1 LDSERIAA
9 LEGRIAGCHVSKC
22 DQFRELIEAYA
33 LGALDA
39 EERTAFEAHLATGC
53 PDCARNVEEAR
64 WLVSQLGYL
73 APHSAP
79 SDTLK
84 GRLMQTVRSE
94 ARGAQ
99 GYALSKAGIPFWMW
113 AGVAALL
120 VLTVYSAWDAR
131 RLQEEIQTVNE
142 RAAAESK
149 QREQLQQELTVAKR
163 AAHILTDANSRKF
176 AMWPHDTQM
185 PKLEAMWHPELGICV
200 MGQKVP
206 MPSSNRTLQLW
217 LIPKAPGGKPMP
229 SITFWP
235 DAEGK
240 LVLMV
245 ENPPEVMVDTKALA
259 ITEEPAG
266 GSAQP
271 TSTPMWVGGVS

>member
-1 LDSERIAA
+1 LDPKRIVA
-9 LEGRIAGCHVSKC
+9 LEGRIAGYDVNNCG
-22 DQFRELIEAYA
+22 QFRELIEAYA
-33 LGALDA
+33 LGVLDA

-53 PDCARNVEEAR
+53 KDCAQAVEEAR
-64 WLVSQLGYL
+64 WLVNQLAYL
-73 APHSAP
+73 APSAAP
-79 SDTLK
+79 SDMLK
-84 GRLMQTVRSE
+84 ARLMQTVRAE
-94 ARGAQ
+94 ARAAQ
-99 GYALSKAGIPFWMW
+99 GSVGPKASIPFWMW

-131 RLQEEIQTVNE
+131 RLQKEIQTVNQ
-142 RAAAESK
+142 RAAAEFK
-149 QREQLQQELTVAKR
+149 QREQLQQELAVAKR
-163 AAHILTDANSRKF
+163 AAHILTDANSKKF

-206 MPSSNRTLQLW
+206 MPASNHALQLW
-217 LIPKAPGGKPMP
+217 LIPKAPGSKPMP
-229 SITFWP
+229 SLTFWP

-245 ENPPEVMVDTKALA
+245 ENPPDVMADTKALA

-266 GSAQP
+266 GSPQP
-271 TSTPMWVGGVS
+271 TSAPMWVGGIS